1 MSVVVV
7 PAEVPRAWLASLD
20 AAAAGGELEVFVGI
34 EAVPEARAGEVVGLF
49 SLLTQRVDAAL
60 LDRFPGLRVV
70 SNMAV
75 GYDNVDVPACA
86 ARDIAVG
93 HTPGVLTDATADLAM
108 ALLLAAAR
116 RLDEAAGDA
125 RAGRW
130 QTWTPDGWLG
140 VELRGATLGIVGFGQ
155 IGQAVAERARGFG
168 VELTYAGRPGST
180 REAARAAELGATRV
194 ELSELLAR
202 SDFVS
207 LHVPLTPETTRLID
221 AAALAQIK
229 PGAILINTA
238 RGGVVDQDAV
248 LAALRSGRLR
258 AAALDV
264 TSPEPLPPEH
274 PLYATPGCLVLPHIG
289 SATEA
294 TRKRMAA
301 LACANLLAGVRRQ
314 ALVHAVPGSQA
325 AAEAPAKS

>member
-1 MSVVVV
+1 
-7 PAEVPRAWLASLD
+7 
-20 AAAAGGELEVFVGI
+20 
-34 EAVPEARAGEVVGLF
+34 VPEPRRPELVGLLA
-49 SLLTQRVDAAL
+49 LLTQPVDAGL
-60 LDRFPGLRVV
+60 LARHPGLRVV

-86 ARDIAVG
+86 ARGVAVG
-93 HTPGVLTDATADLAM
+93 HTPGVLTDATADLTM

-116 RLDEAAGDA
+116 RVLEAASDA

-130 QTWTPDGWLG
+130 HTWTPDGWLG
-140 VELRGATLGIVGFGQ
+140 VELRGATLGIVGLGQ
-155 IGQAVAERARGFG
+155 IGAAVAERARGFG
-168 VELTYAGRPGST
+168 VELIYAGRPGST

-194 ELSELLAR
+194 ELDELLAR

-207 LHVPLTPETTRLID
+207 LHLPLSPATTHLID
-221 AAALAQIK
+221 AAALARIK

-238 RGGVVDQDAV
+238 RGGIVDQDAV
-248 LAALRSGRLR
+248 IAALRAGRLR

-264 TSPEPLPPEH
+264 TSPEPLEPEH
-274 PLYATPGCLVLPHIG
+274 PLYTTPGCLVLPHIG

-301 LACANLLAGVRRQ
+301 LACENLLAGVRGQ
-314 ALVHAVPGSQA
+314 ALVHRVPGS
-325 AAEAPAKS
+325 